1 MNSLIFSLYKHMI
14 LIDLWLNMFLS
25 ATYVLHILKIGDQ
38 LQLLYW
44 VYSLSGSILKPSSY
58 VHLCKTA
65 FPIPISLHF
74 SNEEKEGKKRDW
86 SFKLVWWF
94 YTMEH
99 SHFYYA
105 HHQYVCLSPAYGQF
119 PTNYLVFDNAS
130 KREVYGERIKS
141 SGFLNVRIISIGFAK
156 RYKNDWSF
164 FMASSFKW

>member
-1 MNSLIFSLYKHMI
+1 
-14 LIDLWLNMFLS
+14 MFLI
-25 ATYVLHILKIGDQ
+25 AIYVLHILKIGDR

-105 HHQYVCLSPAYGQF
+105 HHQYVCLFPAYGQF

>member
-1 MNSLIFSLYKHMI
+1 M
-14 LIDLWLNMFLS
+14 
-25 ATYVLHILKIGDQ
+25 KIGDR
-38 LQLLYW
+38 LQLLYL
-44 VYSLSGSILKPSSY
+44 VYSLSGSILKPRSY
-58 VHLCKTA
+58 AHLCKTA

-105 HHQYVCLSPAYGQF
+105 HHQYVCLFPAYGQF

-130 KREVYGERIKS
+130 KSEVYGERIKS